1 MNRLPVTFLSE
12 LRTNVFMSI
21 VFDCKRETESKV

>member
-21 VFDCKRETESKV
+21 VLDCKRETRV